1 MGGRTDLYVIQNGAL
16 NGLRYR
22 DEILNVFVRPYAGAI
37 GPDFIF
43 MDDNARPHRACV
55 VNEYLQNETIERM
68 EWPACSPDLN
78 PIEHAWDML
87 QSDVAVRPVQPRS
100 LEELQQ
106 ALIQEW
112 TNLDQNRLARLIQSM
127 RRCCLAVI
135 NARGGHNRY

>member
-1 MGGRTDLYVIQNGAL
+1 
-16 NGLRYR
+16 
-22 DEILNVFVRPYAGAI
+22 
-37 GPDFIF
+37 

-87 QSDVAVRPVQPRS
+87 QSAVAVRPVQPRS
-100 LEELQQ
+100 LVELQQ

-127 RRCCLAVI
+127 RRRCLAVI